1 VFRRRQREDVG
12 SAEEVMLYHADRGGL
27 PHPCSLCLGK
37 VDLVVGFNLPI
48 ITGSDLYGPHEIV
61 DLDTFRK
68 RPVGVCLRTER
79 LGRAADGLVVPVA
92 GKTANAAHAE
102 ATVAAAYEGPVELD
116 RLVGVGKE
124 ACVRVW
130 WGRGGDGMRERYS
143 WLYCVRPRPSPP
155 PF

>member
-1 VFRRRQREDVG
+1 MFRRRQREDVG
-12 SAEEVMLYHADRGGL
+12 TAEEVMLYHADRGGL

-48 ITGSDLYGPHEIV
+48 ITGSDLHGPHEIV
-61 DLDTFRK
+61 DLHALGK